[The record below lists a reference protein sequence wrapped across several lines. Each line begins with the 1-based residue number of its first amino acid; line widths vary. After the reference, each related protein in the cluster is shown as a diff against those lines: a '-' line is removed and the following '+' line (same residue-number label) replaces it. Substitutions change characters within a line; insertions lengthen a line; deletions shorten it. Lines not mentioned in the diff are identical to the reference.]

1 MNLIQP
7 SLARKKYPIRYW
19 VFVAYA
25 IGVPGFMS
33 FDASGRTHDLGLFN
47 PASLSAIALT
57 MTCAFLFASV
67 TVLSHRRILLRRVD
81 FCMWLWIALLILFI
95 IASVLQPRNN
105 SGPPLP
111 SDLPLS
117 LYRLGEWV
125 LGFVLLLSLYTS
137 EGEDR
142 AMDLVVR
149 LIGTICWT
157 YIALVWTL
165 LPIAPSLAYT
175 SAVEDIGSGHARLG
189 GILIHPVH
197 FSVLAGVAFFYALL
211 FFQGRKRLFG
221 CVLTALTLVMTYAR
235 SEQLVFLIALFAYLM
250 IFSRKFV
257 LRVLGSTAICS
268 VAAGAIVFQGKVL
281 DYLERG
287 QGMRNIT
294 TLSERTDVWN
304 ASFRAFWLRPYIGY
318 GYIAGVKHAIKDHW
332 NATNWIPPH
341 SHNEFIQSLVSGG
354 ILAGLLMLA
363 IYVRVLWVAFRN
375 ARRSAKHTFL
385 LIVVL
390 QISTMSLIMPVIS
403 VQFGRLS
410 ALFLLSFVGLIADE
424 KAPVRVR
431 QTRIAKVLSVP
442 TLHLSSE
449 V

>member
-1 MNLIQP
+1 M
-7 SLARKKYPIRYW
+7 
-19 VFVAYA
+19 AYA
-25 IGVPGFMS
+25 VGIPGFMK
-33 FDASGRTHDLGLFN
+33 FDGTGRTHDLGLFN

-57 MTCAFLFASV
+57 LFCAFVFASV
-67 TVLSHRRILLRRVD
+67 TILSHRRILLRRVD
-81 FCMWLWIALLILFI
+81 FSMWLWIALLIIFS

-105 SGPPLP
+105 SGPPLA

-137 EGEDR
+137 EDEDR
-142 AMDLVVR
+142 AMDLIVR
-149 LIGTICWT
+149 LIGTVCWT
-157 YIALVWTL
+157 YIALVWTM
-165 LPIAPSLAYT
+165 LPIAPSLVYADPT
-175 SAVEDIGSGHARLG
+175 EDMDSGHARLG
-189 GILIHPVH
+189 GIIIHPVH

-221 CVLTALTLVMTYAR
+221 CGLTALTLLMTYAR

-250 IFSRKFV
+250 VFSRKFV
-257 LRVLGSTAICS
+257 LRVLGSTAICTI
-268 VAAGAIVFQGKVL
+268 AAGAIVFQGKVI

-304 ASFRAFWLRPYIGY
+304 ASFKAFWLRPYIGY

-332 NATNWIPPH
+332 NATNWVPPH
-341 SHNEFIQSLVSGG
+341 SHNELIQSLVSGG

-363 IYVRVLWVAFRN
+363 IYVRVLWVAVRN
-375 ARRSAKHTFL
+375 ARRSIKHTFL
-385 LIVVL
+385 LMVVL

-410 ALFLLSFVGLIADE
+410 SLFILSFVGLVADE
-424 KAPVRVR
+424 KAFARVR
-431 QTRIAKVLSVP
+431 QTRIAKVLSIP
-442 TLHLSSE
+442 AIQRPSE

>member
-1 MNLIQP
+1 M
-7 SLARKKYPIRYW
+7 K
-19 VFVAYA
+19 
-25 IGVPGFMS
+25 
-33 FDASGRTHDLGLFN
+33 FDGTGRTHDLGLFN

-57 MTCAFLFASV
+57 LTCAFVFASV
-67 TVLSHRRILLRRVD
+67 TILRHRRILLRRVD
-81 FCMWLWIALLILFI
+81 FSLWLWIALLIIFS

-105 SGPPLP
+105 SGPPLA

-137 EGEDR
+137 EDEDR
-142 AMDLVVR
+142 AMDLIVR
-149 LIGTICWT
+149 LIGTVCWT
-157 YIALVWTL
+157 YIALVWTM
-165 LPIAPSLAYT
+165 LPIAPSLVYADPT
-175 SAVEDIGSGHARLG
+175 EDMDSGHARLG
-189 GILIHPVH
+189 GIIIHPVH

-221 CVLTALTLVMTYAR
+221 CGLTALTLLMTYAR

-250 IFSRKFV
+250 VFSRKFV
-257 LRVLGSTAICS
+257 LRVLGSTAICTI
-268 VAAGAIVFQGKVL
+268 AAGAIVFQGKVI

-304 ASFRAFWLRPYIGY
+304 ASFKAFWLRPYIGY

-332 NATNWIPPH
+332 NATNWVPPH
-341 SHNEFIQSLVSGG
+341 SHNELIQSLVSGG

-363 IYVRVLWVAFRN
+363 IYVRVLWVAVRN
-375 ARRSAKHTFL
+375 ARRSIKHTFL
-385 LIVVL
+385 PMVVL

-410 ALFLLSFVGLIADE
+410 SLFILSFVGLVADE
-424 KAPVRVR
+424 KAFARVR
-431 QTRIAKVLSVP
+431 QTRIAKVLSIP
-442 TLHLSSE
+442 ALQRPSE